1 MPEKKTPGRFT
12 ISLNLEDPIQR
23 EVAEVIN
30 RQGPRRKAQFIV
42 NAISHYIHCS
52 ETPVIQRALE
62 PAADSAAIEAV
73 ILHVL
78 AEKGLL
84 REKAQPQRIA
94 VPIMPIEQEKEVSR
108 QAEELLGEKGVSA
121 IQSTIAAFRRR

>member
-52 ETPVIQRALE
+52 ETPVIQRAPE
-62 PAADSAAIEAV
+62 PAADSAAIKAV

-84 REKAQPQRIA
+84 REKAQPQMTA
-94 VPIMPIEQEKEVSR
+94 VPVMPVEQEKEVRR

-121 IQSTIAAFRRR
+121 IQSTIAAFRRQ